1 MYEHVVQKEMRVLEN
16 ERIKILWDFPIQTE
30 AKIDHNRPDI
40 VLVEKSE
47 KKCFLIDVAC
57 PFDTRIGKKETEKMD
72 KYTDL
77 RYEILKCWKGE
88 VNSVTVV
95 PIVVGA
101 LGMVTNKLRHYLD
114 KINFKPGI
122 EPLQKTCLLGTARI
136 LRKVLD
142 WQ

>member
-1 MYEHVVQKEMRVLEN
+1 MNVIDQ
-16 ERIKILWDFPIQTE
+16 IL
-30 AKIDHNRPDI
+30 
-40 VLVEKSE
+40 LEKSE

-57 PFDTRIGKKETEKMD
+57 PFDTRIGKKETEKME

-88 VNSVTVV
+88 VNSVMVV

-101 LGMVTNKLRHYLD
+101 LGMVTNKLRFYLD
-114 KINFKPGI
+114 KIKFKPGI